1 MINLNN
7 QYLYAKGT
15 CDVVV
20 RNIST
25 GDVEYQS
32 NKVQTSQF
40 TTTCDMGAIQ
50 AGIGNTTVMNIPH
63 NSAVNLTLTNAD
75 FSMEARAMQVGS
87 GIAYNGIGPVCETLT
102 GTNGVLTVTETPA
115 APYGYTENIC
125 NVVPFGAVNA
135 PGMAYTI
142 DATTKQVQGF
152 TAAAG
157 TTYVVTYFSSVAGN
171 KYFNIHSVFSP
182 AIKHVTVQIAVYSAS
197 AAQSATQGT
206 KVGDL
211 YIIIPRM
218 QFSGKADTD
227 GSQTTAVTTD
237 LSGTALT
244 YDQAISEGACDC
256 AATSG
261 LAQVLYV
268 PSANTTADVIGLV
281 IVGGDV
287 ALTVGDTALV
297 PVKYLMRNNTL
308 ANPDYSALTYTI
320 PSGGASYAEVSD
332 DGVITA
338 KAQGATEITVNMES
352 PALSTVANLTVSL
365 AN

>member
-25 GDVEYQS
+25 GDIEYQS
-32 NKVQTSQF
+32 NKVQTAQF

-102 GTNGVLTVTETPA
+102 GTEGVLTVTNAPA
-115 APYGYTENIC
+115 APYGYTALLC
-125 NVVPFGAVNA
+125 NVVEFGKINA
-135 PGMAYTI
+135 PGTAYTI
-142 DATTKQVQGF
+142 DATTKAVQGF
-152 TAAAG
+152 VAEAG
-157 TTYVVTYFSSVAGN
+157 KNYVVSYFSSAAGN
-171 KYFNIHSVFSP
+171 KYFNINSVFSP

-227 GSQTTAVTTD
+227 GSQTAAVTTD

-244 YDQAISEGACDC
+244 YDQAMLAGACDC

-268 PSANTTADVIGLV
+268 PAANTAADVIGLV
-281 IVGGDV
+281 IVGGDI
-287 ALTVGDTALV
+287 ALTVGDAVSV
-297 PVKYLMRNNTL
+297 PVKYLMRNNTI
-308 ANPDYSALTYTI
+308 ANPDYSELTYAI
-320 PSGGASYAEVSD
+320 PAGGQSYAEVSD
-332 DGVITA
+332 AGVITA
-338 KAQGATEITVNMES
+338 KAAGATEITVTMAN
-352 PALSTVANLTVSL
+352 PALSTVANVTVS
-365 AN
+365 AGT